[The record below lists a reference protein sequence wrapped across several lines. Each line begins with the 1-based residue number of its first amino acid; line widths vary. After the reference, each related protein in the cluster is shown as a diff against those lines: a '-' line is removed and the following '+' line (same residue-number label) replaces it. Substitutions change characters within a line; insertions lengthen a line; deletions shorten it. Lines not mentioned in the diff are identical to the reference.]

1 MIKQPNFISKSL
13 SISCISALVIFL
25 AITSY
30 LVSSLQGEI
39 QSNNFTISQAI
50 ASGNKPSM
58 IILLVL
64 AFSILSY
71 LTYYRGHPY
80 LFLRLL
86 MYLVSCSFIITIV
99 WVTTYYNKEKH
110 YILAGIIF
118 TFFVTIIIL
127 NSYLI
132 YNGLSVK
139 TKTNKYILIGIPI
152 LAIIG
157 LIGIGLGNLEP
168 ISNEVTQLFPVFENY
183 LGIVMSLSI
192 YTLGFM

>member
-25 AITSY
+25 GITAY

-99 WVTTYYNKEKH
+99 WVTTYYNKENH